1 MDLEHRKD
9 GEAVIVIPHEPR
21 LDAHVAGE
29 FKDALKGLVNDGND
43 RIALHLE
50 DVEFVDS
57 SGLSAIVST
66 MKSLA
71 GKGEIVISG
80 AKPPVMN
87 LLKLTRLD
95 KVFRTYTGEAEALAA
110 LAG

>member
-1 MDLEHRKD
+1 MNLEHKSE
-9 GEAVIVIPHEPR
+9 GAAVVVIPHESR
-21 LDAHVAGE
+21 LDAHIAGE
-29 FKDALKGLVNDGND
+29 FKDALRGLVNEGHD

-80 AKPPVMN
+80 ARPSVMN

-95 KVFRTYTGEAEALAA
+95 KVFRTYTGQQEALAA